1 MEQREYCLNEKIERF
16 FGREEQ
22 LEKFQRQL
30 TLYMDECKKV
40 VTNENVE
47 DRKTYV
53 LDVYGI
59 GGVGKTTLLKKMK
72 NEIKRDCI
80 SVYIDTS
87 GDSSYIDIIA
97 KLRNELGN
105 AFCGV
110 EGESL
115 NVHFVLFDLLYKIF
129 FNSYKVKYPLPLW
142 KILSEQSIEILKG
155 IAGEILDAQ
164 ELNKIDFN
172 IVKELIV
179 SLREKSSDM
188 ILKGITGSM
197 KIKTVKILVRAM
209 INGIED
215 IRENERRK
223 EEIKLLE
230 NNLQD
235 ALKQGKLNSEYG
247 RQRYLLNVFIKAIGD
262 FLKEHATIF
271 FIDNFRNNVENREIY
286 QDYNWLTSEKGLIR
300 SVPGFFVLGERD
312 AIEYAICN
320 GNSDQVIYKSI
331 KLTGLKYENV
341 KAYYKGCCQLCE
353 WDRPGDVE
361 QFMLRAALPD
371 NDRYVEI
378 DFSKQRYLPI
388 YMTLAAEYYNEVKE
402 QKRGTIV
409 TVDDLGRINRFDD
422 LWFYFEM
429 NMSEVRR
436 DAFYILSCLE
446 TWKEGWFRKVRERF
460 DNYLLSAVHVLRSI
474 SSVEKIDYQEL
485 KLHDVIRD
493 SLFKSSNNLIKFDVL
508 EWLYLYFLHMQH
520 IDIDSNIKFLSECDN
535 KRGIDDIG
543 ELSTYV
549 FVCKQYIESLKDK
562 DHDRFAQEE
571 AVSNFLKG
579 FEKSLD
585 LFDSPETVNEEIIE
599 IVQYIIKN
607 FKDFITNKE
616 VLIELRNRLAFLCTH
631 ASRSFKS
638 LKESIKVYEELM
650 DDCKNLPK
658 EGERSLK
665 NYIFKLSNKN
675 MKENSVAWNEGDI
688 WIYDKAAE
696 YGTAAVKEQY
706 ELMCEAGSYLDFTE
720 EERKAYEEILD
731 FVAPDNVCFDD
742 EAKELFFK
750 NVEIYK
756 KSQYCRKY
764 AFKWDVLNYKDLF
777 VAYSKARGNI
787 PWFYLRMKRKEL
799 REKLYSDKFDP
810 VLFGKKTY
818 YIRKAIYGDGE
829 PTFRSKHNISVYL
842 SKQGQ
847 YQEALEIS
855 EEVLKE
861 IADFYVEKT
870 ETEKTEKEIEERI
883 RILISLELIQESEI
897 REAYHTY
904 KDFLGYI
911 SLGIE
916 VLQYNSS
923 YKQRIAE
930 NYKVDREKFEAWMKD
945 AKKEGVAALVLRY
958 ITLAEVNHRE
968 IFNSWSYLASY
979 YYYLDEKE
987 TGIKIIQYLLEL
999 YHQGAELPEEKVQE
1013 FEMMMQDMQENIWE
1027 ENRRFSEQKL

>member
-1 MEQREYCLNEKIERF
+1 MEQMEYCLEEKFERF
-16 FGREEQ
+16 FGREEE
-22 LEKFQRQL
+22 LGKFQRQL
-30 TLYMDECKKV
+30 GLYRKEWEKAV
-40 VTNENVE
+40 INENVM
-47 DRKTYV
+47 DRKAYV

-72 NEIKRDCI
+72 NEIKKNYI

-97 KLRNELGN
+97 KLRNELGD
-105 AFCGV
+105 AFSGV

-115 NVHFVLFDLLYKIF
+115 NAHFVLFDLLYKMF
-129 FNSYKVKYPLPLW
+129 FDSYKVKYPFPLW
-142 KILSEQSIEILKG
+142 KILSEQSIDVMKG
-155 IAGEILDAQ
+155 IAGEIFDAQ
-164 ELNKIDFN
+164 EIDKIDFN
-172 IVKELIV
+172 TVKEFIV
-179 SLREKSSDM
+179 SLRKKSADI
-188 ILKGITGSM
+188 ILKGITGFM
-197 KIKTVKILVRAM
+197 KIKIVKILVRAM

-215 IRENERRK
+215 IRENEQRK
-223 EEIKLLE
+223 KEIKLLE
-230 NNLQD
+230 NNLQE
-235 ALKQGKLNSEYG
+235 ALEQGKLNSEYG

-262 FLKEHATIF
+262 YLKEYATIF

-286 QDYNWLTSEKGLIR
+286 RDYNWLTSEKGLIR

-312 AIEYAICN
+312 AMEYAICN
-320 GNSDQVIYKSI
+320 ENSNQIVYESI
-331 KLTGLKYENV
+331 ELTGLEYENV
-341 KAYYKGCCQLCE
+341 KAYYQDCCQLRE
-353 WDRPGDVE
+353 WDGPGDVE

-371 NDRYVEI
+371 NDRAVEM
-378 DFSKQRYLPI
+378 DFSQQLYLPI

-402 QKRGTIV
+402 QKRVTVV
-409 TVDDLGRINRFDD
+409 TVDDLGRINRLDD

-429 NMSEVRR
+429 NMSEIRR

-446 TWKEGWFRKVRERF
+446 TWKEGWFQKVRERF

-485 KLHDVIRD
+485 KLHDVVRD

-549 FVCKQYIESLKDK
+549 LVCKQYIENLKDK
-562 DHDRFAQEE
+562 EHDRFAQEE
-571 AVSNFLKG
+571 AVSNFLEG

-599 IVQYIIKN
+599 IVKYIIKN

-616 VLIELRNRLAFLCTH
+616 TLIELRNRLAFLCTH
-631 ASRSFKS
+631 ASRSFES
-638 LKESIKVYEELM
+638 LKESIEAYEELVN
-650 DDCKNLPK
+650 DCKNLP
-658 EGERSLK
+658 EERERNLE

-675 MKENSVAWNEGDI
+675 MKQNSVAWDEGDI

-696 YGTAAVKEQY
+696 YGTATVKEQY
-706 ELMCEAGSYLDFTE
+706 ELMCEAGSYLGFTE
-720 EERKAYEEILD
+720 EERKAYEEILE

-742 EAKELFFK
+742 EARELFFK

-764 AFKWDVLNYKDLF
+764 AFEWNVQNYKDLF

-787 PWFYLRMKRKEL
+787 PWFYLRMKKKEL
-799 REKLYSDKFDP
+799 KDKLYSNKFDP

-818 YIRKAIYGDGE
+818 DIRRAIYGDGA

-861 IADFYVEKT
+861 IADFYVEKKEIT
-870 ETEKTEKEIEERI
+870 EQEIEERMQM
-883 RILISLELIQESEI
+883 LISLELIQESDI

-904 KDFLGYI
+904 KDFLGYM

-923 YKQRIAE
+923 YRQRIAE
-930 NYKVDREKFEAWMKD
+930 NYKADRKKFKAWMKD
-945 AKKEGVAALVLRY
+945 AKKEGIAALVLRY
-958 ITLAEVNHRE
+958 ITFAEVNHRE

-999 YHQGAELPEEKVQE
+999 YHQGAEMPEAKIQE
-1013 FEMMMQDMQENIWE
+1013 FEMMMQDMRESIWE
-1027 ENRRFSEQKL
+1027 ENRRFSEQRL